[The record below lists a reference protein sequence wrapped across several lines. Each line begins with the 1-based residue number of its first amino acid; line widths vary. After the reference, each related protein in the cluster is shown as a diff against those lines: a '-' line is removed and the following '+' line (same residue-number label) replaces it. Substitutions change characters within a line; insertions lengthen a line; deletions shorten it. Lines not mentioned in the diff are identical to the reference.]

1 MNQRRPNLSM
11 SIESTSLQTQAY
23 ERPSRAPSP
32 YQKRKTQWIGQSLN
46 YYNTIMREEER
57 KSRGQIQLDKAT
69 KSVVEQRRTNL
80 ITAQR
85 LFFARQKIKTGSL
98 HQAERIYRNL
108 IRELMSEE
116 DESCYHAQLAVS
128 TLLLSLLLQRQGDIV
143 ETRKT
148 FLSFFRIISKDEEN
162 GHQECSCS
170 AKVMQAFALFEM
182 KQNNVRKSYA
192 LAQIAVKMDHQLAPV
207 LQWKQFR
214 DAREKIH
221 PSSPL
226 LS

>member
-1 MNQRRPNLSM
+1 M
-11 SIESTSLQTQAY
+11 SIESTSLQA
-23 ERPSRAPSP
+23 EAARRSKAPSS

-46 YYNTIMREEER
+46 YYNTVMREEER
-57 KSRGQIQLDKAT
+57 KTRGQIKLERNRKT
-69 KSVVEQRRTNL
+69 LVEQRRTNL
-80 ITAQR
+80 VTAQR
-85 LFFARQKIKTGSL
+85 LYFARQKIKTGSL

-108 IRELMSEE
+108 IRELMADE
-116 DESCYHAQLAVS
+116 DESCYHAQLAIS
-128 TLLLSLLLQRQGDIV
+128 TLLLSLLLQRQGDID

-148 FLSFFRIISKDEEN
+148 FLTFFRIISKDEES
-162 GHQECSCS
+162 GHRECSCS

-182 KQNNVRKSYA
+182 KQKNEKKSYS
-192 LAQIAVKMDHQLAPV
+192 LAKIAVQMDPKLAPV

-226 LS
+226 LNY